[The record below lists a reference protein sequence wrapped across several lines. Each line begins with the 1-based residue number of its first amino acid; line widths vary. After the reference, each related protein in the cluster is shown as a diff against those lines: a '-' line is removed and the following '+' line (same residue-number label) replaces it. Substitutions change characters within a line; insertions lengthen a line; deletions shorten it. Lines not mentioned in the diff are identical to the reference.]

1 MLHGQIKVK
10 WASAGKVDEST
21 MVSPREVSDEHPKAY
36 VAVAARMLADEHY
49 TSNLHAL
56 RRVLKL
62 PSDARAAQ
70 VAGHVPCSPSPTR
83 ALSPQPERCPQ
94 PDEYVAAP

>member
-62 PSDARAAQ
+62 PSDARAEQ
-70 VAGHVPCSPSPTR
+70 VAGHVPCSPSPSG
-83 ALSPQPERCPQ
+83 ALSLQSR
-94 PDEYVAAP
+94 